1 MDARELTHQQGADLI
16 QQYGGKMSHCIVLF
30 IKPGVRWMMGRANE
44 SWSATTFWG
53 RLLKMPPARG
63 WH

>member
-30 IKPGVRWMMGRANE
+30 IKTGVRWMMGRANE
-44 SWSATTFWG
+44 S
-53 RLLKMPPARG
+53 
-63 WH
+63 